1 MAANALFKILTLQ
14 SRFFHNFFNIIPV
27 LKREILMHCETN
39 ENFISQGGINQ
50 TLFAANALLRSLHFS
65 QDSFIF
71 FFKIIPVLKREILM
85 HCETNENFVSQ
96 RGINQTFFVVVAVSL
111 TQGEIQN

>member
-39 ENFISQGGINQ
+39 ENF
-50 TLFAANALLRSLHFS
+50 
-65 QDSFIF
+65 
-71 FFKIIPVLKREILM
+71 
-85 HCETNENFVSQ
+85 VSQ
-96 RGINQTFFVVVAVSL
+96 RGINQTFFVVVVVSL